1 MHNTAYRKVVFSGA
15 FQVGHHIARVTA
27 FSRVFDLGDDPPL
40 AIPTAGCVVDIS
52 KPTHLG
58 TQFGITVSC
67 IALPL
72 CGEGV
77 QALVLGDAD
86 NVTHVVALAPQQHP
100 PAAKT
105 GVATEDNSDLWPDLS
120 QSFNQQSQDRPGMLG
135 AVDLAR
141 AQVTD
146 Q

>member
-1 MHNTAYRKVVFSGA
+1 MSN
-15 FQVGHHIARVTA
+15 HITKQGVLFKGLSKKALVAR
-27 FSRVFDLGDDPPL
+27 FDQEQ
-40 AIPTAGCVVDIS
+40 A
-52 KPTHLG
+52 
-58 TQFGITVSC
+58 
-67 IALPL
+67 ALPL

-120 QSFNQQSQDRPGMLG
+120 QSFNQQSQDRPGMRRRRWG
-135 AVDLAR
+135 AGN
-141 AQVTD
+141 
-146 Q
+146 